1 MLTLAGR
8 LKVIPAQ
15 FSVLPEQCSS
25 FLQLFSLP
33 EQCASSVK
41 EQRRGMARGRNY
53 YIKGAS
59 QKQQISEEARELL
72 KNRRQVI
79 KNPFKRLSLTL
90 NGKSCL
96 DLFPLGGNTPPQPP
110 RGGGMAFLK
119 I

>member
-1 MLTLAGR
+1 
-8 LKVIPAQ
+8 
-15 FSVLPEQCSS
+15 
-25 FLQLFSLP
+25 
-33 EQCASSVK
+33 
-41 EQRRGMARGRNY
+41 MARGRNY

-96 DLFPLGGNTPPQPP
+96 DLFPLEGNTPHRRLPV
-110 RGGGMAFLK
+110 GGGAWPF
-119 I
+119 